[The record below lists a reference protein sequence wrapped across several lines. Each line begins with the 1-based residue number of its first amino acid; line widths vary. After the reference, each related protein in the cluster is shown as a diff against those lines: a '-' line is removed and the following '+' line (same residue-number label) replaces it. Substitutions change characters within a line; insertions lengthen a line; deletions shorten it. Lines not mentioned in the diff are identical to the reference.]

1 MSRGG
6 RSSASSTAFV
16 SMGLNASS
24 MTMRGMSCTPGMIA
38 AIKRL
43 SSSIGSAQRT
53 LRGGGA
59 PRCSASGITAVL
71 VCDEDRDDTEVEKN
85 SCEGSYSE
93 ADMREAPTGR
103 ASAAG
108 ALALLAAVAISA
120 GWAAQQ
126 ASAGAAAT
134 ALATTTSSLAAFL
147 SSQQPASAAGKK
159 GPEIPDP
166 HPDPDPWPYPGHPA
180 RSPTARRPAAKKQAP
195 HATKALF
202 LESTMPYIASTIPL
216 DAVRGARRPAAA
228 TGLAAKQAPH
238 ASKAAKRQQKTL
250 RQDRQGIVAEPQLG
264 RTHGCAPEQ
273 IIIMPQDDCDPLA
286 AKMQPAI
293 DRFAKREQDEHGDN
307 FAGVHWTSGD
317 VGPDTDAFPYFEHH
331 GGYSGFGFQDVI
343 YDSKNGVHPTL
354 YKPTVGYE
362 RHKYTMGTSIMK
374 GKTDHSLK
382 EYNDDNKQMAML
394 IAEGNH
400 DLIRSKTAAPSEA
413 VRLLRDAT
421 VDFKAAHEYKTRL
434 AAGADKRSKG
444 HVRAAEAAPLSRE
457 AQKMLANAL
466 QPHTSK
472 EVQAYVKGLRG
483 NDDGGLL
490 LNAVG
495 AISREMRQLR
505 DVAERLQ
512 TGNDDTMARV
522 SRETLDV
529 KAALAALDTAASGSS
544 NVISSPPLPPSFAG
558 V

>member
-1 MSRGG
+1 M
-6 RSSASSTAFV
+6 
-16 SMGLNASS
+16 
-24 MTMRGMSCTPGMIA
+24 P
-38 AIKRL
+38 
-43 SSSIGSAQRT
+43 
-53 LRGGGA
+53 
-59 PRCSASGITAVL
+59 AV
-71 VCDEDRDDTEVEKN
+71 
-85 SCEGSYSE
+85 
-93 ADMREAPTGR
+93 PTGR
-103 ASAAG
+103 RAAAAG
-108 ALALLAAVAISA
+108 ALALLAVV
-120 GWAAQQ
+120 GLAAQQ

-134 ALATTTSSLAAFL
+134 ALAITTSSLAAML
-147 SSQQPASAAGKK
+147 ASQQPGQPVGAAGKK

-180 RSPTARRPAAKKQAP
+180 RSPTARRPVAKTGLAAKQAP
-195 HATKALF
+195 HATKAVF

-216 DAVRGARRPAAA
+216 DAVRGARRPPAT
-228 TGLAAKQAPH
+228 TGLAAEQVPH

-250 RQDRQGIVAEPQLG
+250 RQDRLGIVAEPQLG
-264 RTHGCAPEQ
+264 RAHGCAPEQ

-343 YDSKNGVHPTL
+343 YDTKNGVHPTL

-362 RHKYTMGTSIMK
+362 RHKYTMGTSFMK

-394 IAEGNH
+394 IAEGNT

-444 HVRAAEAAPLSRE
+444 HVRAAEAAPPSRE
-457 AQKMLANAL
+457 AQKMLAKAL

-544 NVISSPPLPPSFAG
+544 NVISSPSPPTFPTPFSRG
-558 V
+558 